1 MGGKVISSGSGRRG
15 PWSHT
20 RAQTMSGA
28 ALAVLVVLASI
39 FLLQA
44 GGAQATP
51 NVFSFDRL
59 RLGGSAGPENY
70 VYTVGNVIFPDAGVD
85 PGTYYRFVVT
95 DSSGGVRNP
104 SFPCTAAAGF
114 PIADNTYTV
123 GQSDPPSAGSG
134 WRYTLN
140 QYGNPSCSGAP
151 TKSTFK
157 NLYIAKATAY
167 ADAGLTTEKSSFT
180 AGETAYVAIQGVS
193 PGANDWSV
201 TWLRPLSAAVC
212 ANTAGPDRP
221 QGSGSGR
228 LPKGTTNYLQYR
240 PNTVNT
246 GNAWNRESN
255 YETRPCVALG
265 STNEGVWGLS
275 VDLNATNF
283 VSVSAFT
290 VDATAPP
297 SPTIDSGPSG
307 ATSST
312 SASFGFSD
320 SESGVS
326 FRCQLDG
333 GGFSDCSSPQGYGGL
348 SQGAHSFQVK
358 ARDAAGNESAAA
370 SRSWTVD
377 TLAPPSPTIDSA
389 PSDPSNSTS
398 ASFGF
403 SDSESGVSFRCQLDG
418 AGFSD
423 CSSPQGYSGL
433 SQGSHSFQV
442 KARDAA
448 GNESVAA
455 SRSWT
460 IDSNAPAV
468 TLTAPANGSATANPT
483 PTFSGAA
490 GALLT
495 DSMTVTVKI
504 YSGST
509 PTGTPVQTLTTTRTG
524 SSWSAAAS
532 PALAEG
538 IYTAQAEQGDFA
550 GNTGQSSANTLTVD
564 LTAPAISLT
573 SPAQGSSTTEPR
585 PTFSGAAGT
594 APRDSSSITVRVY
607 SGSLPSGT
615 PLQILT
621 TTAQGGGAYSIIASS
636 ALQAGTYTARAEQND
651 SVGNTGLSSANTF
664 SITAPV
670 LLAAGDIAS
679 CEAGDGDTATAALV
693 NQNPEATVVTLG
705 DHVYS
710 NGTASEFAN
719 CYNPTWGQFKS
730 RTRPAVGDHEYG
742 TPNAAGYYNYFA
754 NQLAPYGPS
763 ATDPTRG
770 YYSYDIGAWHVAALN
785 STCYVASIGC
795 NRNVMEQWFVDDL
808 NAHPTACSLAIVHE
822 PRYSS
827 GNVHG
832 NNAQMQALWQIAYE
846 HGVDLILSASEH
858 DYERF
863 APMDAVGNADPV
875 NGMREIV
882 VGTGGYFRY
891 GLGTLQPN
899 SQVWNGD
906 TFGVLKLTLS
916 AGSYGWEFVPVAGE
930 TFTDSGSTACHAA
943 PPPPPAQVPSVRAQS
958 TGTSNGPATTLTLP
972 KPAGTV
978 SGDLLLAFAAN
989 MNGQNRNMAAPAGW
1003 TAVPNTEV
1011 FNGTGVRT
1019 HAWYRFAGPSEP
1031 SSFGFTM
1038 TGGSGY
1044 DMSGGIAAITGVA
1057 TAGPINASAA
1067 QQNGAA
1073 STFITA
1079 PSVTT
1084 TVANTLLLFGG
1095 ACNVAITYTP
1105 PVGMIERWDI
1115 ASSGSFKVATELA
1128 TQALPTAGAT
1138 GTRRAT
1144 ASGNC
1149 SSAGVDIALAPAG

>member
-1 MGGKVISSGSGRRG
+1 MAASAPARARRATAGSPRARTASRSRRATR
-15 PWSHT
+15 PAT
-20 RAQTMSGA
+20 RARA
-28 ALAVLVVLASI
+28 AA
-39 FLLQA
+39 FLDGRHA
-44 GGAQATP
+44 GSSEP
-51 NVFSFDRL
+51 DDRL
-59 RLGGSAGPENY
+59 QP
-70 VYTVGNVIFPDAGVD
+70 
-85 PGTYYRFVVT
+85 
-95 DSSGGVRNP
+95 VR
-104 SFPCTAAAGF
+104 
-114 PIADNTYTV
+114 
-123 GQSDPPSAGSG
+123 
-134 WRYTLN
+134 
-140 QYGNPSCSGAP
+140 
-151 TKSTFK
+151 
-157 NLYIAKATAY
+157 
-167 ADAGLTTEKSSFT
+167 
-180 AGETAYVAIQGVS
+180 
-193 PGANDWSV
+193 
-201 TWLRPLSAAVC
+201 
-212 ANTAGPDRP
+212 
-221 QGSGSGR
+221 
-228 LPKGTTNYLQYR
+228 
-240 PNTVNT
+240 
-246 GNAWNRESN
+246 
-255 YETRPCVALG
+255 
-265 STNEGVWGLS
+265 
-275 VDLNATNF
+275 
-283 VSVSAFT
+283 
-290 VDATAPP
+290 
-297 SPTIDSGPSG
+297 
-307 ATSST
+307 
-312 SASFGFSD
+312 
-320 SESGVS
+320 SE
-326 FRCQLDG
+326 QLDERQLRLLRQRVRRQL
-333 GGFSDCSSPQGYGGL
+333 PLPARRRRLQRL
-348 SQGAHSFQVK
+348 HEPEELQRARQGAHSFQVK

-370 SRSWTVD
+370 SFGW
-377 TLAPPSPTIDSA
+377 TIDTTGTA
-389 PSDPSNSTS
+389 DP
-398 ASFGF
+398 
-403 SDSESGVSFRCQLDG
+403 DDRLQPVRPEQLDERQLHLLRQRVRRQLPLP
-418 AGFSD
+418 ARRRRLQRLQRPKS
-423 CSSPQGYSGL
+423 YSGL
-433 SQGSHSFQV
+433 
-442 KARDAA
+442 ARARTPSRSRPA
-448 GNESVAA
+448 TRPATRARAA

-483 PTFSGAA
+483 PSFSGAA
-490 GALLT
+490 GALVT
-495 DSMTVTVKI
+495 DSMTVTIKI

-621 TTAQGGGAYSIIASS
+621 TTAQGGGAYSVIASS

-670 LLAAGDIAS
+670 LIAAGDIAS
-679 CEAGDGDTATAALV
+679 CEAGDGDSATAALV
-693 NQNPEATVVTLG
+693 NQNPEATVLTLG

-754 NQLAPYGPS
+754 NQLAPYGPA

-770 YYSYDIGAWHVAALN
+770 YYSYDIGAWHVVALN
-785 STCYVASIGC
+785 STCYVTSIGC

-808 NAHPTACSLAIVHE
+808 NAHPTACSVAIVHE

-832 NNAQMQALWQIAYE
+832 NNAQMQTLWQIAYE
-846 HGVDLILSASEH
+846 HGVDLVLSASEH

-916 AGSYGWEFVPVAGE
+916 AGSYDWAFIPVAGE

-943 PPPPPAQVPSVRAQS
+943 PPPPPAQVPSVRSQS

-972 KPAGTV
+972 KPAGTA

-1084 TVANTLLLFGG
+1084 TVANTLLIFGG

-1128 TQALPTAGAT
+1128 TQALPSAGAT